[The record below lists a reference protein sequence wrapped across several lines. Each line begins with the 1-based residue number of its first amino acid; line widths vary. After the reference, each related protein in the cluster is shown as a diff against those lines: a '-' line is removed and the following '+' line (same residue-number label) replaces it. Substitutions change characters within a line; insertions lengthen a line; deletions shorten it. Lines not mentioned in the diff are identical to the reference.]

1 MNEFLLVF
9 TTVPDEKIAQKI
21 VKGLIEERLAAC
33 VTISASAQSY
43 YWWEGKISKDNE
55 HVLFIKTKAI
65 LFSKLEKKI
74 QEIHPYEVPE
84 IIAVPILKGPTRYL
98 NTIKIA
104 QQIQNK

>member
-1 MNEFLLVF
+1 MNEFFLVF

-21 VKGLIEERLAAC
+21 AKGLIEERLAAC

-43 YWWEGKISKDNE
+43 YRWEGKISKDRE
-55 HVLFIKTKAI
+55 YVLFIKTKAT

-84 IIAVPILKGPTRYL
+84 IIAIPILKGSTRYL
-98 NTIKIA
+98 DWIA
-104 QQIQNK
+104 KEPRA

>member
-33 VTISASAQSY
+33 VTISTSAQSY
-43 YWWEGKISKDNE
+43 YWWEGKISKDRE
-55 HVLFIKTKAI
+55 HVLFIKTKAT

-84 IIAVPILKGPTRYL
+84 IIAVPILKGSTKYL
-98 NTIKIA
+98 DWIAKETIA
-104 QQIQNK
+104 

>member
-1 MNEFLLVF
+1 LNEFLLVF

-43 YWWEGKISKDNE
+43 YWWEGKISKDCE
-55 HVLFIKTKAI
+55 HVLFIKTKAT

-84 IIAVPILKGPTRYL
+84 IIAVPILKGSTRYL
-98 NTIKIA
+98 DWIAKETIA
-104 QQIQNK
+104 